1 MKLQN
6 ILPAVLLMMESTA
19 QAQTAITV
27 NGQVV
32 GNVDSCMVTLVDCE
46 NPQESKALVSSKFV
60 GENFSL
66 SAQVGKT
73 PRFARLSF
81 SVRNQKGFWGWAT
94 ELRLFLDGS
103 PITVKI
109 DKNVLEQD
117 VMWQKKQA
125 LINQPDGKIIV
136 EAGKAQAS
144 YADYLAFVRAS
155 SISADSA
162 SYAEASAWFANNG
175 DEDAIKDYKQRNEAA
190 AAVFEAK
197 RNDYIRLHPD
207 APITA
212 ALVAQYAYKPFSYDL
227 EVFNQQ
233 YVSLANNP
241 DTMHVNFIQRN
252 LDYFRSHANGA
263 IYTDF
268 IAETKDGKSVQLSS
282 LMKPGKMMLIDF
294 WASWCV
300 PCRAKMKELRKVYD
314 QLKERNITVLSI
326 SKDEK
331 RSAWEKASKEDD
343 VIWTNT
349 CDLKPFR
356 ENSIGK
362 AYKVTNVPQL
372 FVISPEGVIA
382 TQNPS
387 LKEILKTSPSKT
399 TSKKHTSYSDAE
411 TIAL

>member
-19 QAQTAITV
+19 QAQTAISV
-27 NGQVV
+27 KGQVV

-46 NPQESKALVSSKFV
+46 NPQESKALVSTKFV
-60 GENFSL
+60 GQNFSL
-66 SAQVGKT
+66 STSVNKT

-81 SVRNQKGFWGWAT
+81 SVRNLKGFWGRVT

-144 YADYLAFVRAS
+144 YADYLAFVMAS

-294 WASWCV
+294 WASWCG
-300 PCRAKMKELRKVYD
+300 PCRSAIPKVKQMAKDYASKLEVVSCSVDEKKEAWLKAEKEEAMPWT
-314 QLKERNITVLSI
+314 QLFLPLSKLKKAAMAYSI
-326 SKDEK
+326 STIP
-331 RSAWEKASKEDD
+331 RL
-343 VIWTNT
+343 V
-349 CDLKPFR
+349 L
-356 ENSIGK
+356 IG
-362 AYKVTNVPQL
+362 ADGKVLCITH
-372 FVISPEGVIA
+372 SPEIIKRY
-382 TQNPS
+382 
-387 LKEILKTSPSKT
+387 LK
-399 TSKKHTSYSDAE
+399 
-411 TIAL
+411 

>member
-6 ILPAVLLMMESTA
+6 ILPAVLLMMGSTA
-19 QAQTAITV
+19 QAQTAISV
-27 NGQVV
+27 KGQVV
-32 GNVDSCMVTLVDCE
+32 GNVDSCMVSLVDCE
-46 NPQESKALVSSKFV
+46 NPRESKALVSSKFV

-81 SVRNQKGFWGWAT
+81 SVRNQKGFWGRAT

-252 LDYFRSHANGA
+252 LDYFRSHANGT

-294 WASWCV
+294 WASWCG
-300 PCRAKMKELRKVYD
+300 PCRSAIPKVKQMAKDYASKLEVVSCSVDEKKEAWLKAEKEEAMPWT
-314 QLKERNITVLSI
+314 QLFLPLSKLEKAAMAYSI
-326 SKDEK
+326 STIP
-331 RSAWEKASKEDD
+331 RL
-343 VIWTNT
+343 V
-349 CDLKPFR
+349 L
-356 ENSIGK
+356 IG
-362 AYKVTNVPQL
+362 ADGKVLCITH
-372 FVISPEGVIA
+372 SPEIIKRY
-382 TQNPS
+382 
-387 LKEILKTSPSKT
+387 LK
-399 TSKKHTSYSDAE
+399 
-411 TIAL
+411 

>member
-81 SVRNQKGFWGWAT
+81 SVRNQKGFWGRAT

-144 YADYLAFVRAS
+144 
-155 SISADSA
+155 
-162 SYAEASAWFANNG
+162 NG

-294 WASWCV
+294 WASWCG
-300 PCRAKMKELRKVYD
+300 PCRSAIPKVKQMAKDYASKLEVVSCSVDEKKEAWLKAEMEEAMPWT
-314 QLKERNITVLSI
+314 QLFLPLSKLEKAAMAYSI
-326 SKDEK
+326 STIP
-331 RSAWEKASKEDD
+331 RL
-343 VIWTNT
+343 V
-349 CDLKPFR
+349 L
-356 ENSIGK
+356 IG
-362 AYKVTNVPQL
+362 ADGKVLCITH
-372 FVISPEGVIA
+372 SPEIIKRY
-382 TQNPS
+382 
-387 LKEILKTSPSKT
+387 LK
-399 TSKKHTSYSDAE
+399 
-411 TIAL
+411 

>member
-19 QAQTAITV
+19 QAQTAISV
-27 NGQVV
+27 KGQVV

-46 NPQESKALVSSKFV
+46 NPQESKALVSTKFV
-60 GENFSL
+60 GQNFSL
-66 SAQVGKT
+66 STSVNKT

-81 SVRNQKGFWGWAT
+81 SVRNQKGFWGRVT

-282 LMKPGKMMLIDF
+282 LMKPGKMMFIDF
-294 WASWCV
+294 WASWCG
-300 PCRAKMKELRKVYD
+300 PCRSAIPKVKQMAKDYASKLEVVSCSVDEKKEAWLKAEKEEAMPWT
-314 QLKERNITVLSI
+314 QLFLPLSKLEKAAMAYSI
-326 SKDEK
+326 STIP
-331 RSAWEKASKEDD
+331 RL
-343 VIWTNT
+343 V
-349 CDLKPFR
+349 L
-356 ENSIGK
+356 IG
-362 AYKVTNVPQL
+362 ADGKVLCITH
-372 FVISPEGVIA
+372 SPEIIKRY
-382 TQNPS
+382 
-387 LKEILKTSPSKT
+387 LK
-399 TSKKHTSYSDAE
+399 
-411 TIAL
+411 

>member
-46 NPQESKALVSSKFV
+46 NPQKSKALVSSKFV

-294 WASWCV
+294 WASWCG
-300 PCRAKMKELRKVYD
+300 PCRSAIPKVKQMAKDYASKLEVVSCSVDEKKEAWLKAEKEEAMPWT
-314 QLKERNITVLSI
+314 QLFLPLSKLKKAAMAYSI
-326 SKDEK
+326 S
-331 RSAWEKASKEDD
+331 
-343 VIWTNT
+343 
-349 CDLKPFR
+349 
-356 ENSIGK
+356 SIPRLVLIVADGK
-362 AYKVTNVPQL
+362 VLCITH
-372 FVISPEGVIA
+372 SPEIIKRY
-382 TQNPS
+382 
-387 LKEILKTSPSKT
+387 LK
-399 TSKKHTSYSDAE
+399 
-411 TIAL
+411 

>member
-81 SVRNQKGFWGWAT
+81 SVRNQKGFLGRTT

-294 WASWCV
+294 WASWCG
-300 PCRAKMKELRKVYD
+300 PCRSAIPKVKQMAKDYASKLEVVSCSVDEKKEAWLKAEKEEAMPWT
-314 QLKERNITVLSI
+314 QLFLPLSKLEKAAMAYSI
-326 SKDEK
+326 STIP
-331 RSAWEKASKEDD
+331 RL
-343 VIWTNT
+343 V
-349 CDLKPFR
+349 L
-356 ENSIGK
+356 IG
-362 AYKVTNVPQL
+362 ADGKVLCITH
-372 FVISPEGVIA
+372 SPEIIKKY
-382 TQNPS
+382 
-387 LKEILKTSPSKT
+387 LK
-399 TSKKHTSYSDAE
+399 
-411 TIAL
+411 

>member
-46 NPQESKALVSSKFV
+46 NPQKSKALVSSKFV

-81 SVRNQKGFWGWAT
+81 SGRNLKGFWGRVT

-294 WASWCV
+294 WASWCG
-300 PCRAKMKELRKVYD
+300 PCRSAIPKVKQMAKDYASKLEVVSCSVDEKKEAWLKAEKEEAMPWT
-314 QLKERNITVLSI
+314 QLFLPLSKLEKAAMAYSI
-326 SKDEK
+326 S
-331 RSAWEKASKEDD
+331 
-343 VIWTNT
+343 
-349 CDLKPFR
+349 
-356 ENSIGK
+356 SIPRLVLIGADGK
-362 AYKVTNVPQL
+362 VLCITH
-372 FVISPEGVIA
+372 SPEIIKRY
-382 TQNPS
+382 
-387 LKEILKTSPSKT
+387 LK
-399 TSKKHTSYSDAE
+399 
-411 TIAL
+411 

>member
-19 QAQTAITV
+19 QAQTAISV
-27 NGQVV
+27 KGQVV

-46 NPQESKALVSSKFV
+46 NPQESKALVSTKFV
-60 GENFSL
+60 GQNFSL
-66 SAQVGKT
+66 STSVNKT

-81 SVRNQKGFWGWAT
+81 SVRNQKGFWGRVT

-125 LINQPDGKIIV
+125 LINQPDGKVIV

-294 WASWCV
+294 WASWCG
-300 PCRAKMKELRKVYD
+300 PCRSAIPKVKQMAKDYASKLEVVSCSVDEKKEAWLKAEKEEAMPWT
-314 QLKERNITVLSI
+314 QLFLPFSKLEKAAMAYSI
-326 SKDEK
+326 STIP
-331 RSAWEKASKEDD
+331 RL
-343 VIWTNT
+343 V
-349 CDLKPFR
+349 L
-356 ENSIGK
+356 IG
-362 AYKVTNVPQL
+362 ADGKVLCITH
-372 FVISPEGVIA
+372 SPEIIKRY
-382 TQNPS
+382 
-387 LKEILKTSPSKT
+387 LK
-399 TSKKHTSYSDAE
+399 
-411 TIAL
+411 

>member
-81 SVRNQKGFWGWAT
+81 SVRNQKGFWGRVT

-282 LMKPGKMMLIDF
+282 LMKLGKMMLIDF
-294 WASWCV
+294 WASWCG
-300 PCRAKMKELRKVYD
+300 PCRSAIPKVKQMAKDYASKLEVVSCSVDEKKEAWLKAEKEEAMPWT
-314 QLKERNITVLSI
+314 QLFLPLSKLEKAAMAYSI
-326 SKDEK
+326 STIP
-331 RSAWEKASKEDD
+331 RL
-343 VIWTNT
+343 V
-349 CDLKPFR
+349 L
-356 ENSIGK
+356 IG
-362 AYKVTNVPQL
+362 ADGKVLCITH
-372 FVISPEGVIA
+372 SPEIIKRY
-382 TQNPS
+382 
-387 LKEILKTSPSKT
+387 LK
-399 TSKKHTSYSDAE
+399 
-411 TIAL
+411 

>member
-81 SVRNQKGFWGWAT
+81 SVRNQKGFWGRVT

-294 WASWCV
+294 WASWCG
-300 PCRAKMKELRKVYD
+300 PCRSAIPKVKQMAKDYASKLEVVSCSVDEKKEAWLKAEKEEAMPWT
-314 QLKERNITVLSI
+314 QLFLPLSKLEKAAMAYSI
-326 SKDEK
+326 STIP
-331 RSAWEKASKEDD
+331 RL
-343 VIWTNT
+343 V
-349 CDLKPFR
+349 L
-356 ENSIGK
+356 IG
-362 AYKVTNVPQL
+362 ADGKVLCITH
-372 FVISPEGVIA
+372 SPEIIKRY
-382 TQNPS
+382 
-387 LKEILKTSPSKT
+387 LK
-399 TSKKHTSYSDAE
+399 
-411 TIAL
+411 

>member
-19 QAQTAITV
+19 QAQTAISV
-27 NGQVV
+27 KGQVV

-46 NPQESKALVSSKFV
+46 NPQESKALVSTKFV
-60 GENFSL
+60 GQNFSL
-66 SAQVGKT
+66 STSVNKT

-81 SVRNQKGFWGWAT
+81 SVRNLKGFWGRVT

-190 AAVFEAK
+190 AAVFETK

-294 WASWCV
+294 WASWCG
-300 PCRAKMKELRKVYD
+300 PCRSAIPKVKQMAKDYASKLEVVSCSVDEKKEAWLKAEKEEAMPWT
-314 QLKERNITVLSI
+314 QLFLPLSKLEKAAMAYSI
-326 SKDEK
+326 STIP
-331 RSAWEKASKEDD
+331 RL
-343 VIWTNT
+343 V
-349 CDLKPFR
+349 L
-356 ENSIGK
+356 IG
-362 AYKVTNVPQL
+362 ADGKVLCITH
-372 FVISPEGVIA
+372 SPEIIKRY
-382 TQNPS
+382 
-387 LKEILKTSPSKT
+387 LK
-399 TSKKHTSYSDAE
+399 
-411 TIAL
+411 

>member
-46 NPQESKALVSSKFV
+46 NPQKSKALVSSKFV

-81 SVRNQKGFWGWAT
+81 SVRNQKGFWGRVT

-294 WASWCV
+294 WASWCG
-300 PCRAKMKELRKVYD
+300 PCRSAIPKVKQMAKDYASKLEVVSCSVDEKKEAWLKAEKEEAMPWT
-314 QLKERNITVLSI
+314 QLFLPLSKLKKAAMAYSI
-326 SKDEK
+326 S
-331 RSAWEKASKEDD
+331 
-343 VIWTNT
+343 
-349 CDLKPFR
+349 
-356 ENSIGK
+356 SIPRLVLIGADGK
-362 AYKVTNVPQL
+362 VLCITH
-372 FVISPEGVIA
+372 SPEIIKRY
-382 TQNPS
+382 
-387 LKEILKTSPSKT
+387 LK
-399 TSKKHTSYSDAE
+399 
-411 TIAL
+411 

>member
-19 QAQTAITV
+19 QAQTAISV
-27 NGQVV
+27 KGQVV
-32 GNVDSCMVTLVDCE
+32 GNVDSCMVSLVDCE
-46 NPQESKALVSSKFV
+46 NPRESKALASTKFV
-60 GENFSL
+60 GQNFSL
-66 SAQVGKT
+66 STSVNKT

-81 SVRNQKGFWGWAT
+81 SVRNQKGFWGRAT

-197 RNDYIRLHPD
+197 CNDYIRLHPD

-294 WASWCV
+294 WASWCG
-300 PCRAKMKELRKVYD
+300 PCRSAIPKVKQMAKDYASKLEVVSCSVDEKKEAWLKAEKEEAMPWT
-314 QLKERNITVLSI
+314 QLFLPLSKLKKAAMAYSI
-326 SKDEK
+326 S
-331 RSAWEKASKEDD
+331 
-343 VIWTNT
+343 
-349 CDLKPFR
+349 
-356 ENSIGK
+356 SIPRLVLIGADGK
-362 AYKVTNVPQL
+362 VLCITH
-372 FVISPEGVIA
+372 SPEIIKRY
-382 TQNPS
+382 
-387 LKEILKTSPSKT
+387 LK
-399 TSKKHTSYSDAE
+399 
-411 TIAL
+411 